1 MVLLVVVMTIV
12 PLGIIAYSVLNQL
25 SNDLREA
32 RLVVERLANE
42 VANDQKALIAS
53 SEQLLS
59 TLAYIPAVQQRD
71 VKAVNALFADL
82 IKNTPQITNILLIDR
97 TGLVWASALP
107 MHSTIMANDRRFFK
121 NVMATGRLSS
131 GEYTVGRV
139 LSKPAFS
146 FGYPLRDRSGKIR
159 DIATVSFTLTTYNEL
174 LRIAPLS
181 KNTSLQ
187 LTDHKGTI
195 LFASPASDLIGKQD
209 RQDLARRMADG
220 PDEGSFEA
228 IGNTGVGRIF
238 YYKKL
243 RVAGEDTPY
252 MYVRAGIAKN
262 PLLSKTNAALLTNT
276 GVMLAVLLLS
286 LGVTVYISKHGILNK
301 INALRDATQRVAK
314 GDFEVRV
321 SDHVT
326 GGELGELGRSFDE
339 MAKAL
344 VRDSTERKRAE
355 EEIRR
360 LNSEL
365 EQRVHTRTEQLQ
377 EAIKEQE
384 AFSYSVSHDLRAP
397 LRHINSFSAMLQEE
411 FGSMLPEKARA
422 YLERIE
428 KASSRMGELIDDLL
442 QLSRVSRAEMRQ
454 VPVNLSDIARHVT
467 EMLQGTRPDRAVEYL
482 IADGMVAMGDPT
494 LLRLALE
501 NLLGNA
507 WKYSELQASARIEFG
522 RETVDGDEVYF
533 VKDNGAGFDMAYVDK
548 LFHPFQRLHGQ
559 EFEGTGI
566 GLATVRRIV
575 ERHNGRIWGE
585 GKEGEGAI
593 FYFSLGKWPENEIMY
608 FTEA

>member
-1 MVLLVVVMTIV
+1 
-12 PLGIIAYSVLNQL
+12 
-25 SNDLREA
+25 
-32 RLVVERLANE
+32 
-42 VANDQKALIAS
+42 
-53 SEQLLS
+53 
-59 TLAYIPAVQQRD
+59 
-71 VKAVNALFADL
+71 
-82 IKNTPQITNILLIDR
+82 
-97 TGLVWASALP
+97 
-107 MHSTIMANDRRFFK
+107 
-121 NVMATGRLSS
+121 
-131 GEYTVGRV
+131 